1 MVVSRSEGAARGV
14 CRMITDAKTRRVTSE
29 VIDAVRPT
37 IAMIQ
42 DGQGLP
48 AGFWQ
53 DNYVLGFLYGQVT
66 ACMLVFG
73 GTQMKPEDKGSI
85 LVEIFSALSNANG
98 LATARRATKL
108 TESNDARFQQAV
120 QNGMLTVMYGFGRV
134 KDEANDPNI
143 ARATEAAKSSSPAP
157 TREEIAGH
165 LKASLWQDEVKKR
178 FGSG

>member
-1 MVVSRSEGAARGV
+1 
-14 CRMITDAKTRRVTSE
+14 MIVDAMRNRVAGE
-29 VIDAVRPT
+29 LVDAVRPT

-42 DGQGLP
+42 DGRGLP

-66 ACMLVFG
+66 ACILVFG
-73 GTQMKPEDKGSI
+73 GTQMKPADKGSL
-85 LVEIFSALSNANG
+85 LVDSFAALSNMNG
-98 LATARRATKL
+98 LAITQRATKL
-108 TESNDARFQQAV
+108 TESKDATFQQAV

-134 KDEANDPNI
+134 KDEASDPNI
-143 ARATEAAKSSSPAP
+143 ARATEAAKSSSPTP
-157 TREEIAGH
+157 TREEIAAH